1 MKEYFINFSI
11 VLSLI
16 IAAIFFAFCISSS
29 YESGKNRGVVDGMCK
44 AYEGYVISYDPPVC
58 NVNNYVVDL
67 RSKQ

>member
-1 MKEYFINFSI
+1 MKQYTINFII

-16 IAAIFFAFCISSS
+16 IAAIFFAFCISAS
-29 YESGKNRGVVDGMCK
+29 YESGVRHGTTHGMCK

-67 RSKQ
+67 RSR